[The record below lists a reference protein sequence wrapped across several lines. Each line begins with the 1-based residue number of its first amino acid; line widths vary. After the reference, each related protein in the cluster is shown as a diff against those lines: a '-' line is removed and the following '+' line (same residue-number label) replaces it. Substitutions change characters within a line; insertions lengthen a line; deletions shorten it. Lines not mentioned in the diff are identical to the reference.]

1 MLFILEGWFVRSIR
15 LSCLARWAMGRG
27 ALFASFLLC
36 LGSVN
41 ASDDVEAGRSGSIE
55 NPMIASLKI
64 KQGRSHL
71 ARIGV
76 EPSLKALLGARY
88 DEFLENFQD
97 ITEPTLLK
105 DGGYI
110 LDGWRHIDYGR
121 EDIHPFDH
129 SEVFIYYP
137 DGRVYAAWYNKDEGV
152 IHYAGERS
160 GPIHAGV
167 DAWARRFYPPILR
180 VK

>member
-1 MLFILEGWFVRSIR
+1 MRKL
-15 LSCLARWAMGRG
+15 CLARWVTVRG
-27 ALFASFLLC
+27 VLFASLLLLC
-36 LGSVN
+36 LGVVRAN
-41 ASDDVEAGRSGSIE
+41 DDVKVGRSGSIE
-55 NPMIASLKI
+55 DPMIDSLKI

-71 ARIGV
+71 LKIGV

-105 DGGYI
+105 DGGYV

-129 SEVFIYYP
+129 SAVFIYYP

-160 GPIHAGV
+160 SPVHVGV